1 MLQWREENNIRLTDC
16 RYASKVSD
24 VIGNLNMGLMILAD
38 GRLRGM
44 SPRGMISE
52 KRTEEYQDILYF
64 DDGEK
69 NWCYLHVSIGDDGSV
84 VRTLY
89 VRENNGSFKTDGRD
103 VSKEEAYEFQNLV
116 KDIATV
122 AGEYPNQAFTALRE
136 NGSLMFCGLNAVE
149 IAGFDDQKKTFSM
162 CPTAS
167 LLPFQGQIR
176 ALVSSGLFLNSEDR
190 LVSLSGLA
198 ANAGQVELDGLH
210 PETFKN
216 WREIQSACLSV
227 YGDLFAVTSDGKVL
241 VDINENAGCQ
251 DMGQYDVE
259 GWKNVHCITSGGYNM
274 ESCAYTLG
282 VTGEGKVL
290 IAGVLPGENTYSQ
303 KNAEKTDSVV
313 EIGMKRPGDAVKLP
327 ENDVKPPENDVKL
340 PGIEALTLNGE
351 TVWSVNLADC
361 DLMLGTD
368 RRAPK
373 SLTVE
378 QRRESGRSDGYYF
391 EKPIENV
398 LAMFIPM
405 SITASETSGS
415 SETAWA
421 IFVNAG
427 LPGEASGTWYQ
438 AGDFEYVNGE
448 KSIAYA
454 LFDQPATLFGFSA
467 GPLSDQGPK
476 IIKIGYFTSEAVL
489 LFQEL
494 EDAISFLN
502 SIVN

>member
-1 MLQWREENNIRLTDC
+1 MKKFQFSLDTVLQYKQQRLDALKADITYPEKADYLKDFRLSYIKAPNALDISAGNSAGKSKSVSKFLDGSPVLVMAEKGEYSCVLDMTKYVAGWVQTQYLDDAYYGEGNALTLPLRKELESWSDIETLYDIGGTIVGIKKDGSTVFAPYGDNGYEGKNVNLSNWGKLKTLRSFGPVVYGITEKGEVRIYSHTPDWYPTEGGEVLQWREENNIRLTDC

-38 GRLRGM
+38 GRLSGM

-52 KRTEEYQDILYF
+52 KGTEEYQDILYF

-116 KDIATV
+116 KDIAAV

-136 NGSLMFCGLNAVE
+136 NGSLVFCGLNAVE

-162 CPTAS
+162 SPTAS

-241 VDINENAGCQ
+241 VDINEDAGCQ

-290 IAGVLPGENTYSQ
+290 IAGVLPGE
-303 KNAEKTDSVV
+303 A
-313 EIGMKRPGDAVKLP
+313 A
-327 ENDVKPPENDVKL
+327 
-340 PGIEALTLNGE
+340 
-351 TVWSVNLADC
+351 
-361 DLMLGTD
+361 
-368 RRAPK
+368 
-373 SLTVE
+373 
-378 QRRESGRSDGYYF
+378 
-391 EKPIENV
+391 
-398 LAMFIPM
+398 
-405 SITASETSGS
+405 
-415 SETAWA
+415 
-421 IFVNAG
+421 
-427 LPGEASGTWYQ
+427 
-438 AGDFEYVNGE
+438 
-448 KSIAYA
+448 
-454 LFDQPATLFGFSA
+454 
-467 GPLSDQGPK
+467 
-476 IIKIGYFTSEAVL
+476 
-489 LFQEL
+489 
-494 EDAISFLN
+494 
-502 SIVN
+502 